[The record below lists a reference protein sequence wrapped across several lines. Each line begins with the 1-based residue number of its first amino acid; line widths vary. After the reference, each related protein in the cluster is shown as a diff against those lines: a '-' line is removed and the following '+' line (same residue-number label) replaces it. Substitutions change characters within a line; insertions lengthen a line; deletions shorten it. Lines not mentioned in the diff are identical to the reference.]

1 MYPFISEIISIYTL
15 FLRQTIPLIIN
26 KLGEF
31 MPPLLMLIFDFF
43 SRVAPF
49 GLPLREIGL
58 FLVYGMLLFAVLF
71 ILNEKI
77 GKLEAALLN
86 E

>member
-1 MYPFISEIISIYTL
+1 
-15 FLRQTIPLIIN
+15 
-26 KLGEF
+26 
-31 MPPLLMLIFDFF
+31 MPPLLLLIFDFF
-43 SRVAPF
+43 SRGEPF

-58 FLVYGMLLFAVLF
+58 FLVYGMLLFVVLF

>member
-1 MYPFISEIISIYTL
+1 
-15 FLRQTIPLIIN
+15 
-26 KLGEF
+26 

-58 FLVYGMLLFAVLF
+58 VLVYGMLLFAVLF
-71 ILNEKI
+71 TPNKI
-77 GKLEAALLN
+77 RKN
-86 E
+86 